1 MGTDSMRWPDC
12 GCDSCRAEK
21 ALAQEGAARSAAEQR
36 AAEAE
41 SAKASAESGR
51 AEAESGKAQAER
63 DQAQARTQAEGAR
76 LEAEARQRDAQQ
88 LSFLHQAL
96 SDKEQGRLA
105 AVDRAAEAERQA
117 SIQAGQAKWAADQAK
132 WAADQASLA
141 ERTLQQVCFSSSV
154 STYRS
159 PLCKDLQIHQCVD
172 SDSSAGMCY
181 RACRYVSHVSN
192 AVHAQW
198 CLAAQVWPMSA
209 ETNQTVSCSAWA
221 CPAFLTHGQLWWC
234 APMAQPVCGSGL
246 CSTVCSHDVLLGT
259 T

>member
-1 MGTDSMRWPDC
+1 MRWPHC
-12 GCDSCRAEK
+12 GCNSCRAEK
-21 ALAQEGAARSAAEQR
+21 ALAQESAARTAAEQR
-36 AAEAE
+36 VAEAE

-117 SIQAGQAKWAADQAK
+117 NIQAGQAK

-141 ERTLQQVCFSSSV
+141 ERTLQQVCFSSSIC
-154 STYRS
+154 TCRL
-159 PLCKDLQIHQCVD
+159 LCKDVQMHRCVD

-181 RACRYVSHVSN
+181 SACRYVSHVSD

-198 CLAAQVWPMSA
+198 RLAAQVWPISG

-221 CPAFLTHGQLWWC
+221 CLAFLTHGQLWWC

>member
-21 ALAQEGAARSAAEQR
+21 ALAQEGAARTAAEQR

-88 LSFLHQAL
+88 LSFLHKAL
-96 SDKEQGRLA
+96 ADKEQGRLA
-105 AVDRAAEAERQA
+105 AVDRAAEAEKQA
-117 SIQAGQAKWAADQAK
+117 SIQAGQAK

-154 STYRS
+154 STCRL
-159 PLCKDLQIHQCVD
+159 LCKDLQIHQCVD
-172 SDSSAGMCY
+172 PDSSAGMCY
-181 RACRYVSHVSN
+181 SACRYVSHVSD

-198 CLAAQVWPMSA
+198 CLAAQVWPMSG
-209 ETNQTVSCSAWA
+209 ETNQTDS
-221 CPAFLTHGQLWWC
+221 LWC
-234 APMAQPVCGSGL
+234 ATMAQPVCGSGL